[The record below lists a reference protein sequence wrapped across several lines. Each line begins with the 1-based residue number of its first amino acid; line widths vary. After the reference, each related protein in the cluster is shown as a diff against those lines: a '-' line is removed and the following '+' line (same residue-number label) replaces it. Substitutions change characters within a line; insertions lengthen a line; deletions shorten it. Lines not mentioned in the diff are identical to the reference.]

1 MNDSNEITLDVNPA
15 DNFQMTAMNHNH
27 TNTNTNTKILTSM
40 TMSINPAE
48 ICQMPATMQTGET
61 VRQADTPNA
70 IATEVGRKELLTSF
84 EKY

>member
-1 MNDSNEITLDVNPA
+1 MNDSNEITIMEVNAA

-27 TNTNTNTKILTSM
+27 TNTNTLTSM